1 MFTPKPPKGGFN
13 SHRKRAFLIIQSQLL
28 ILLYL
33 PVVSINPHTKNFFN
47 SIGDPDDVSGDGTE
61 LLKLAIG
68 PKFIRYFVQ
77 KGETIVFYGDYAL
90 QSVSTDAD
98 IAEQL
103 SNILSKD
110 AFLSKS
116 FAAVNI
122 CWSTDF
128 EIIPTVF
135 FDENE
140 MASDTAYNAIMNA
153 EANFIFEVPK
163 LINDVLTTKFSR
175 MTQHHSGAAMIE
187 QLRKEGLAKSDK
199 LFINIQAENVEIAYF
214 DDHGALR
221 IYNRYEYKAYQ
232 DYIYFVL
239 LVADEM
245 KIDREEV
252 RAILMGEV
260 NQDSQLYETTYRYFR
275 NIAFISQPEDIHF
288 SRAFE
293 EYPKHFNYPLY
304 NLT

>member
-1 MFTPKPPKGGFN
+1 M
-13 SHRKRAFLIIQSQLL
+13 
-28 ILLYL
+28 
-33 PVVSINPHTKNFFN
+33 SINPHTRNFFN
-47 SIGDPDDVSGDGTE
+47 GIGDPDDVIGDGTE
-61 LLKLAIG
+61 LLKLAIS
-68 PKFIRYFVQ
+68 PKFIRYFIERA
-77 KGETIVFYGDYAL
+77 GTLVFYGDYAL
-90 QSVSTDAD
+90 QSVSTDAA

-103 SNILSKD
+103 ATILSKD
-110 AFLSKS
+110 AFLSKA
-116 FAAVNI
+116 FAAVKI
-122 CWSTDF
+122 CWTTDF
-128 EIIPTVF
+128 EIIPTIF

-140 MASDTAYNAIMNA
+140 MAGDTAYNSIMA
-153 EANFIFEVPK
+153 GEAKFIFEVPK
-163 LINDVLTTKFSR
+163 VINDALKSKFASLSH
-175 MTQHHSGAAMIE
+175 HHSGAAMIE

-214 DDHGALR
+214 DDYGSLR

-252 RAILMGEV
+252 KAVLMGEV
-260 NQDSQLYETTYRYFR
+260 NQESQLYETTYRYFR

-304 NLT
+304 NL

>member
-1 MFTPKPPKGGFN
+1 M
-13 SHRKRAFLIIQSQLL
+13 S
-28 ILLYL
+28 
-33 PVVSINPHTKNFFN
+33 VNPNTKNFFN
-47 SIGDPDDVSGDGTE
+47 SIGDPDDVGGVGTE
-61 LLKLAIG
+61 TLKLAIS
-68 PKFIRYFVQ
+68 PKFIRYFIQ
-77 KGETIVFYGDYAL
+77 QGATIVFYGDYTL
-90 QSVSTDAD
+90 QSVSGEAD
-98 IAEQL
+98 IADQL

-110 AFLSKS
+110 AFLSRS
-116 FAAVNI
+116 FAGVKI
-122 CWSTDF
+122 CLSTDF

-140 MASDTAYNAIMNA
+140 MASDTAYNSIMNG
-153 EANFIFEVPK
+153 EAQFIFEVPK
-163 LINDVLTTKFSR
+163 VIKDVLKDKFSR

-187 QLRKEGLAKSDK
+187 QLRKEGLAKSDRF
-199 LFINIQAENVEIAYF
+199 FINIQAENVEIAYF

-221 IYNRYEYKAYQ
+221 IYNRYEYRAYQ

-252 RAILMGEV
+252 KAVLMGEV
-260 NQDSQLYETTYRYFR
+260 NKDSQLYETTYRYFR
-275 NIAFISQPEDIHF
+275 NIAFVGQPEDIYF

-304 NLT
+304 NLS

>member
-1 MFTPKPPKGGFN
+1 M
-13 SHRKRAFLIIQSQLL
+13 
-28 ILLYL
+28 
-33 PVVSINPHTKNFFN
+33 
-47 SIGDPDDVSGDGTE
+47 GDPDDVSGDGSE

-68 PKFIRYFVQ
+68 PKFIRYFIQ
-77 KGETIVFYGDYAL
+77 KGNTIVFYGDYAL
-90 QSVSTDAD
+90 QSVSGDAD

-116 FAAVNI
+116 FSSVKI

-128 EIIPTVF
+128 EIIPAVF

-140 MASDTAYNAIMNA
+140 MADDTAYNPIMA
-153 EANFIFEVPK
+153 GEANFIFEVPK
-163 LINDVLTTKFSR
+163 LINDVLKGKFSQ

-187 QLRKEGLAKSDK
+187 QLRKEGLAKADK

-214 DDHGALR
+214 DDRGALR

-252 RAILMGEV
+252 KAMLMGEV

-275 NIAFISQPEDIHF
+275 NIAFVNQPDDIYF

-293 EYPKHFNYPLY
+293 DYPKHYNYPLY
-304 NLT
+304 NL